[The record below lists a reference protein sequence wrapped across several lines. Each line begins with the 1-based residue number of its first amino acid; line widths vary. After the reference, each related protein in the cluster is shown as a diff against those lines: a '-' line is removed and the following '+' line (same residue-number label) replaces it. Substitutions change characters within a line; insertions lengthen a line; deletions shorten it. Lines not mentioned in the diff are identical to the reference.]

1 MPESLNQQHNDE
13 LTSPGSVPDVQLDG
27 SSDPSNLVKT
37 EYPADEAELAKLLSL
52 FCRRTRD
59 DYIKVAKI
67 SALVEERNS
76 QRKWDD
82 KDNAELSALIA
93 QYASLREESLQSINN
108 RTQILLLGIT
118 AIAALIGGSL
128 TIQNP
133 QTSKTIIYAVFSGAI
148 PLVSIFVLLVWSGE
162 AMRAHRV
169 GYFLAADMEARIN
182 QKLGRFAMNWESAL
196 WSGLLPRDE
205 MFGPSMMSFVVIGIL
220 AVASPWF
227 GLVLGGTQNVSQFLL
242 VLAILVPY
250 LFLALT
256 ALYLTAN
263 LKRLKNNPVASSVF
277 LREPSRN
284 IPPKR

>member
-1 MPESLNQQHNDE
+1 MQ
-13 LTSPGSVPDVQLDG
+13 TV
-27 SSDPSNLVKT
+27 
-37 EYPADEAELAKLLSL
+37 
-52 FCRRTRD
+52 
-59 DYIKVAKI
+59 
-67 SALVEERNS
+67 
-76 QRKWDD
+76 
-82 KDNAELSALIA
+82 
-93 QYASLREESLQSINN
+93 NN

-205 MFGPSMMSFVVIGIL
+205 MFGPSMMSFAVIGVL
-220 AVASPWF
+220 ALASPWF
-227 GLVLGGTQNVSQFLL
+227 GLILSGTQNVPQILL
-242 VLAILVPY
+242 ALAVLIPY

-256 ALYLTAN
+256 ALYLGVH
-263 LKRLKNNPVASSVF
+263 LKRLRNNPVASSVF
-277 LREPSRN
+277 LREPSHNRS
-284 IPPKR
+284 PKKYL